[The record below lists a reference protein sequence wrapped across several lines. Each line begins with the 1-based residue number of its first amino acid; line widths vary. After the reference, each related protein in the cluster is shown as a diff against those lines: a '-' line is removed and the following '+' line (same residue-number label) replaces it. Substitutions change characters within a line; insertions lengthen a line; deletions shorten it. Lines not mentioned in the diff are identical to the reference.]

1 LVQISRAFERQRGQS
16 LLIHINADSGAAKH
30 ALCRFLASGRR
41 AALFKNILIPTDG
54 PELAGKAVEN
64 GVRSPRRSAPR

>member
-1 LVQISRAFERQRGQS
+1 
-16 LLIHINADSGAAKH
+16 
-30 ALCRFLASGRR
+30 
-41 AALFKNILIPTDG
+41 LFKNILIPTDG